1 VSLFRRP
8 ILPAAL
14 LLIFLST
21 LAQTAFSACGV
32 RTILVQGRAEDV
44 LHDGSVAVELIYEE
58 GKMGESDRVI
68 FEGTSFRTRIPFSTK
83 NSSTSVLGHPVS
95 KCKRMPTSVAVVLL
109 EGEQEVDRVTL
120 SVAKD
125 FTAADATE
133 LAVRSAVVLHGTK
146 IGSPKK

>member
-1 VSLFRRP
+1 M
-8 ILPAAL
+8 
-14 LLIFLST
+14 
-21 LAQTAFSACGV
+21 
-32 RTILVQGRAEDV
+32 QGRAEDV
-44 LHDGSVAVELIYEE
+44 LREGSVVVELIYEQ
-58 GKMGESDRVI
+58 GKMGESDRII
-68 FEGTSFRTRIPFSTK
+68 FEGSSFRTRIPFSTQ
-83 NSSTSVLGHPVS
+83 NSSTEVLGRPLG

-125 FTAADATE
+125 FTTADATE

>member
-1 VSLFRRP
+1 MSLFRRP
-8 ILPAAL
+8 LLPAVL
-14 LLIFLST
+14 FLIAAAHPVS
-21 LAQTAFSACGV
+21 AFAACSV

-44 LHDGSVAVELIYEE
+44 LREGSVVVELIYEQ
-58 GKMGESDRVI
+58 GKMGESDRII
-68 FEGTSFRTRIPFSTK
+68 FEGSSFRTRIPFSTQ
-83 NSSTSVLGHPVS
+83 NSSTEVLGRPLG

-125 FTAADATE
+125 FTTADATE